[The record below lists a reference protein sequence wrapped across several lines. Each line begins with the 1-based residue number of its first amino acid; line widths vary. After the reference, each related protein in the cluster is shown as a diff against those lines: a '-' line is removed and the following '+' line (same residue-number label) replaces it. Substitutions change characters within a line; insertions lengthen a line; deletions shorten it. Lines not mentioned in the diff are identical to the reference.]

1 MPISQL
7 SNSSKAKAKIFL
19 NKHQEGWNQN
29 KKKGASGSN
38 LRPKK
43 KKTVQGKKTCFLF
56 KQKDICMDEYGYDT
70 NNSS

>member
-1 MPISQL
+1 M
-7 SNSSKAKAKIFL
+7 KAK
-19 NKHQEGWNQN
+19 Q
-29 KKKGASGSN
+29 KKGASGSN
-38 LRPKK
+38 LRPKKK